1 MERRAIDPE
10 YPLPDSSGSDNNMAT
25 AMPENDG
32 ALFSLNLEELERQAI
47 LKALEQSDG
56 HLSQAASLLGI
67 TRYALYRKID
77 KYGL

>member
-1 MERRAIDPE
+1 
-10 YPLPDSSGSDNNMAT
+10 MAT

>member
-1 MERRAIDPE
+1 MERRAIDSE
-10 YPLPDSSGSDNNMAT
+10 YPLPDSSGSDNNKAT